1 MNQFGRKCMRETLLV
16 IKEGVGRSK
25 PSQPK
30 WKVGS
35 GWIHLNWRACA
46 TLPTAIK
53 YGSIRDPEPKQWIK
67 CCHIQGDTPCWL
79 HRPSLPHCSLDQAS
93 QQGPSHSQNV
103 QVGLKGMRLFCCPN
117 LFFLHVLRNGT
128 GMCRK

>member
-1 MNQFGRKCMRETLLV
+1 MK
-16 IKEGVGRSK
+16 
-25 PSQPK
+25 
-30 WKVGS
+30 
-35 GWIHLNWRACA
+35 GWIGMDPFKLTCMCNPPNGHQIWIHQGSRAE
-46 TLPTAIK
+46 TM
-53 YGSIRDPEPKQWIK
+53 EK